1 MEVVGQN
8 KDEQVLNF
16 NIPDTENN
24 VAYENQD
31 VEAVVMTEGSPTDAQ
46 LDFNQ
51 RGIFLIL
58 FYSIIFSFVVTCMQA
73 LAIAPLKQHSVCMI
87 GCFNCVGDAAGPS
100 SDSSWSMDCSTIL
113 RVKCI
118 YISSA
123 ILAAKSLFF
132 HKVRSCALFLLLL
145 LTELCAL

>member
-1 MEVVGQN
+1 LWHLDVEVVGQN

-58 FYSIIFSFVVTCMQA
+58 FYSIIFSFVVSCM
-73 LAIAPLKQHSVCMI
+73 
-87 GCFNCVGDAAGPS
+87 
-100 SDSSWSMDCSTIL
+100 
-113 RVKCI
+113 
-118 YISSA
+118 
-123 ILAAKSLFF
+123 
-132 HKVRSCALFLLLL
+132 
-145 LTELCAL
+145 